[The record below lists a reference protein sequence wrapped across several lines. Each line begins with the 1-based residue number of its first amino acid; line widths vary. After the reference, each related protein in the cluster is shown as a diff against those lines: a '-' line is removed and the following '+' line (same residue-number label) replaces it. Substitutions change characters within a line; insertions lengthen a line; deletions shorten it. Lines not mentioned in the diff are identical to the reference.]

1 MINYIRKLG
10 IWEYVFAIMG
20 IVILTKLTINFWN
33 DTLENTALNG
43 IALIV
48 GVLLLS
54 APRYLVKAI
63 KDKASVITKK

>member
-1 MINYIRKLG
+1 MINYLRKFG

-20 IVILTKLTINFWN
+20 IIILTKLTIDFWT

-48 GVLLLS
+48 GVLLLA
-54 APRYLVKAI
+54 APRYLVRVIKQKA
-63 KDKASVITKK
+63 DVISKK